1 MKNRILII
9 LLSCISILNFGEIL
23 AETKEGTDLIVEA
36 DNSIEYFEK
45 EKFYLASGNAI
56 ASKDGLSLYA
66 NEIKAFFKNKDN
78 EIDQLIGKG
87 KVSIKNKDIFGK
99 AEKVVYDFKKKVIT
113 LSKGTQSLKTKEAL
127 IESQK
132 FISFD
137 NLKKVAKSKGK
148 VKLIL
153 RDKTKVFSNQLSAT
167 FNKKSNYLEKATAKG
182 NVLVITKSESSSCNI
197 AFFDK
202 KTNLI
207 TLQGNV
213 IIEKNKSKLMGEKGV
228 TNLKTG
234 ISKLLGGKKNKRIKG
249 KFISN
254 KK

>member
-9 LLSCISILNFGEIL
+9 FFSCISILNFGEIL
-23 AETKEGTDLIVEA
+23 AKTEEATDLIVEA

-78 EIDQLIGKG
+78 EIDHLIGKG

-113 LSKGTQSLKTKEAL
+113 LSKGTQSLKTKEAF

-182 NVLVITKSESSSCNI
+182 NVLVITKSEISSCNI

-213 IIEKNKSKLMGEKGV
+213 IIEKNKSKLMGEKGF

>member
-1 MKNRILII
+1 MKNKILII

-23 AETKEGTDLIVEA
+23 ANSKDGSNLIVEA

-45 EKFYLASGNAI
+45 EKFYLASGNAT
-56 ASKDGLSLYA
+56 ASKDGLSLNA

-78 EIDQLIGKG
+78 EIDLLIGKG
-87 KVSIKNKDIFGK
+87 KVSIKNKEIFGK
-99 AEKVVYDFKKKVIT
+99 AEKVIYDFKKKIIT
-113 LSKGTQSLKTKEAL
+113 LSKGTQSLQTREAF
-127 IESQK
+127 IQSKK
-132 FISFD
+132 FLSFD
-137 NLKKVAKSKGK
+137 NLKKIAKSKGT

-153 RDKTKVFSNQLSAT
+153 KNKTKVYSNQLSAT
-167 FNKKSNYLEKATAKG
+167 FNKKSNYLEKAIAKG
-182 NVLVITKSESSSCNI
+182 NVLVITKSESSSCDI

-207 TLQGNV
+207 TLKGNV
-213 IIEKNKSKLMGEKGV
+213 IIEKNNSKIIGEKGV

-234 ISKLLGGKKNKRIKG
+234 ITKLLGGKKNKRIKG